1 MSPPVAAP
9 TPRSWPAAGAW
20 QGEHRY
26 PGCRDGATVTIDGC
40 ARSTASQ
47 VSLAVGAAEGGV
59 ADAVVV
65 VGADGNG
72 VTGTAPQPVTMTT
85 NETAR
90 TDECRIAT
98 NRPPKPHC

>member
-26 PGCRDGATVTIDGC
+26 PGCRDGATVTVDGC
-40 ARSTASQ
+40 ARSAVSQASR
-47 VSLAVGAAEGGV
+47 AVGAAEGGV

-72 VTGTAPQPVTMTT
+72 VTGTVPQPVTMTT
-85 NETAR
+85 NTTA
-90 TDECRIAT
+90 TTNECRLAT
-98 NRPPKPHC
+98 STPQAPC